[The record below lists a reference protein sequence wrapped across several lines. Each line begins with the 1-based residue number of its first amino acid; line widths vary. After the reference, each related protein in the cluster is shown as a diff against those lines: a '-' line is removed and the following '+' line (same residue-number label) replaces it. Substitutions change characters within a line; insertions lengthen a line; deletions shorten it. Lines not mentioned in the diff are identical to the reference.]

1 MLSDRRQKIISP
13 TPRITIDEL
22 HVRSYIPVFNTDE
35 QTGTHAM
42 TETTNELLTA
52 LKLALP
58 YVRKVAATAP
68 TEMNRQQRQVEA
80 VKAVRAIEAAIAK
93 AAA

>member
-1 MLSDRRQKIISP
+1 
-13 TPRITIDEL
+13 
-22 HVRSYIPVFNTDE
+22 
-35 QTGTHAM
+35 M

-93 AAA
+93 ATA